1 MPNHPCWATIVE
13 ITDAVGLGGV
23 PGGGDGCPRVVTFR
37 GVMGG
42 GEGPPSGGVP
52 MTGRGAPGG
61 G

>member
-1 MPNHPCWATIVE
+1 M
-13 ITDAVGLGGV
+13 GLGGA
-23 PGGGDGCPRVVTFR
+23 PGGGDGAPRLVTFR

-52 MTGRGAPGG
+52 MMGRGAPGG